1 MYKVAQFSIF
11 YPASFSTF
19 LCDILALE
27 TLILTLMPKA
37 SGFAIFVRAEE
48 FWKNY
53 FNDLCSFYLGVPAVE
68 SELIGAPRN
77 M

>member
-1 MYKVAQFSIF
+1 
-11 YPASFSTF
+11 
-19 LCDILALE
+19 
-27 TLILTLMPKA
+27 MPKP

-53 FNDLCSFYLGVPAVE
+53 FIDLCSFYLGVPAVE
-68 SELIGAPRN
+68 SELIGAPCN